1 MHRMPTASRPSR
13 PARPTLAV
21 RTSAPASAVLGIV
34 LTDGAALADL
44 PTLPETARTMVEAAA
59 ADPAASAD
67 GALRDLTLPGG
78 RRVLL
83 TGAGAGEADAIR
95 RAGGRLAKAAGP
107 STLAVL
113 AAEPLAELAEGLLLG
128 SYVFTRKSAPAPSR
142 PRRIDLVLPAD
153 CSEADQAA
161 AQALADQASI
171 HAAATA
177 WARDLANEPSS
188 TKNPAWL
195 GRQAQDVLG
204 PLGVDVTVR
213 DEAWLTA
220 QGFGGVLAVGG
231 GSATGPR
238 LIEARWRPRSA
249 PAQRHVVLVGKG
261 ITFDT
266 GGLNIKPGDG
276 MAMMHTDMSGGA
288 AVLGAIRV
296 IAARKLPIRVTALVP
311 AAENAVSGQAMRPSD
326 IIRHYGGRTSSV
338 GNTDAEGR
346 LVLADA
352 IAYAVDKLAPSV
364 IIDIA
369 TLTGAMKVALGLS
382 LGGLFATDDELAASL
397 RDAGARA
404 GEPLWRMPLS
414 DEYRHLV
421 TSPVA
426 DADNAGSNPGG
437 VTAAL
442 FLEPF
447 AGSIPWA
454 HLDIAGP
461 ARRPK
466 DADLGV
472 KGATGFGAR
481 LLAQWIEDQL

>member
-1 MHRMPTASRPSR
+1 MATTS
-13 PARPTLAV
+13 
-21 RTSAPASAVLGIV
+21 RTSLSVRRAPSAAAVLGVVLVQGADLPALPRLGDAARALVDQVAGDPASAVAG
-34 LTDGAALADL
+34 
-44 PTLPETARTMVEAAA
+44 
-59 ADPAASAD
+59 S
-67 GALRDLTLPGG
+67 LRDLALPGG
-78 RRVLL
+78 RRMLL
-83 TGAGAGEADAIR
+83 TGAGAGGAEEIR
-95 RAGGRLAKAAGP
+95 RAGGRLAKVAGP
-107 STLAVL
+107 SVLAVVAATPLL
-113 AAEPLAELAEGLLLG
+113 ALAEGLLLG
-128 SYVFTRKSAPAPSR
+128 SYVFTRKSAPAPTR
-142 PRRIDLVLPAD
+142 PRRIDILLAPGAD
-153 CSEADQAA
+153 DAA
-161 AQALADQASI
+161 GAQAEAVLAQATA
-171 HAAATA
+171 HADATA
-177 WARDLANEPSS
+177 WARDLANEPASV
-188 TKNPAWL
+188 KNPAWL

-213 DEAWLTA
+213 DVAWLEA
-220 QGFGGVLAVGG
+220 QGFGGVLAVGS
-231 GSATGPR
+231 GSATPPR

-249 PAQRHVVLVGKG
+249 SPARHIVLVGKG

-266 GGLNIKPGDG
+266 GGLNIKHGDA
-276 MAMMHTDMSGGA
+276 MTMMHTDMSGGA
-288 AVLGAIRV
+288 AVLGALRIVASR
-296 IAARKLPIRVTALVP
+296 ALPIRVTALVP
-311 AAENAVSGQAMRPSD
+311 AAENAVSGRAMRPSD
-326 IIRHYGGRTSSV
+326 VIRHFGGRTSSV

-352 IAYAVDKLAPSV
+352 LAYAVARLEPSV
-364 IIDIA
+364 VIDIA
-369 TLTGAMKVALGLS
+369 TLTGAMKVALGLT
-382 LGGLFATDDELAASL
+382 LGGLFATTDGLAESL

-426 DADNAGSNPGG
+426 DADNAGGNPGG

-447 AGSIPWA
+447 VGDIPWA

-461 ARRPK
+461 ARRPV